1 MRNRLVV
8 AVLCALTA
16 IAASQ
21 QPGKFGPSSVWQM
34 SPTFLGAFHTACDSQ
49 PQGHRYSDCF
59 LAQMSKAGASAD
71 AVNFTRELNKH
82 SPDLGIMTSFQH
94 VGPVDVAWVTYPL
107 HQPSNYGLLFV
118 NGQPGMVNAE
128 DLKLLDQ
135 KALQQSFQFQGVKNQ
150 FPKVQLFSGD
160 RDGQT
165 WPNSQK
171 GPNGGVQFTL
181 GYALR
186 NGCYT
191 CAKAGF
197 ALFNWN
203 FDASGKFTGTTFQG
217 LTPAP
222 LPGS

>member
-1 MRNRLVV
+1 VRTFLLAVV
-8 AVLCALTA
+8 LTVLSGTAV
-16 IAASQ
+16 SQ
-21 QPGKFGPSSVWQM
+21 QPGKFGPSSVWQPPQ
-34 SPTFLGAFHTACDSQ
+34 SFLTAAHAACDTKSQ
-49 PQGHRYSDCF
+49 GRRYADCYIE
-59 LAQMSKAGASAD
+59 QMTKAGAPAD
-71 AVNFTRELNKH
+71 AVTFTRAAQEQLH
-82 SPDLGIMTSFQH
+82 EVAIMTSFQH
-94 VGPVDVAWVTYPL
+94 VGPADIAWVVYPI
-107 HQPSNYGLLFV
+107 HQPGDFGLLLV
-118 NGQPGMVNAE
+118 NGQPSLVNAE

-135 KALQQSFQFQGVKNQ
+135 KAMQQSFQFQDVKSQ
-150 FPKVQLFSGD
+150 FPRVELFSGD

-165 WPNSQK
+165 WPNSQA

-191 CAKAGF
+191 CAKAGA